1 MARSIL
7 SPLNRENYRS
17 SFTASDDT
25 MNSDIIFVKNGHP
38 VITKVEKSASVK
50 RG

>member
-7 SPLNRENYRS
+7 GPLNRNIS
-17 SFTASDDT
+17 SYGGSDDT
-25 MNSDIIFVKNGHP
+25 MNSDIIFVRNGHP